1 MAARAADEEWQ
12 REPVVV
18 AVANVLL
25 DRRETGPAIRERPL
39 KLKLDDA
46 VYRGLFTGPASEAD
60 YHWSLLG
67 QMERAGWIRLHV
79 DPPRRGRNAT
89 AGYYRNPKAELA
101 DEEGLR
107 HLTGRDRPDDVTRW
121 RQTLVAAAVTALGD
135 AQHPVVAM
143 LARRAER
150 FRLTD
155 NAAEVADRLLRLRE
169 MDPASFLLRE
179 ASSQLFW
186 GHSKVLD
193 QQEDLI
199 AALLGV
205 EECPFLQSPIQIS
218 VVMPHVECRS
228 VLFVENLATF
238 ERLSRHGGPP
248 ETALV
253 FASGYKG
260 TARRLRSPTGASLYF
275 RWPDLPNV
283 QAAEHF
289 ARWLHR
295 LDDIAA
301 PMPVLFFGDLDY
313 EGMGILK
320 ALRECFPGACTYRP
334 GYEQLLALLGEGHS
348 AEVASKTGQRDP
360 GTTGCDYADDV
371 LLPALRK
378 AGRFVDQ
385 ELLL

>member
-1 MAARAADEEWQ
+1 MTIKPADEEWQ
-12 REPVVV
+12 REPLVV
-18 AVANVLL
+18 AVANALL
-25 DRRETGPAIRERPL
+25 DRREAGPAIRERPL
-39 KLKLDDA
+39 KIKLDDT
-46 VYRGLFTGPASEAD
+46 VVRDFFTGPASEAD
-60 YHWSLLG
+60 YRWSLLE

-79 DPPRRGRNAT
+79 DTPRRGRDAM

-101 DEEGLR
+101 DEDGLR
-107 HLTGRDRPDDVTRW
+107 RLTGRDRPDDVTLW
-121 RQTLVAAAVTALGD
+121 RQALVAAAEAALGD
-135 AQHPVVAM
+135 ARHPLLTI

-155 NAAEVADRLLRLRE
+155 DAAQVADRLLRLRE
-169 MDPASFLLRE
+169 LDPTSFLLRE

-218 VVMPHVECRS
+218 VAMPHGDCRS
-228 VLFVENLATF
+228 VLFIENIVTF
-238 ERLSRHGGPP
+238 ERLSGHGGPP
-248 ETALV
+248 DTALV

-275 RWPDLPNV
+275 RWPDLPNT

-289 ARWLHR
+289 ASWLHR

-301 PMPVLFFGDLDY
+301 PMHVLFFGDLDY

-320 ALRECFPGACTYRP
+320 ALRECFPNACAYRP
-334 GYEQLLALLGEGHS
+334 GYAKLLALLGEGHC
-348 AEVASKTGQRDP
+348 ANVASKTGQRDP
-360 GTTGCDYADDV
+360 GTTGCDYADGV
-371 LLPALRK
+371 LLPALRT